1 MTTPIHDGKK
11 MAESDTHLRAPA
23 AVLWDMDGTLVDTE
37 PYWIASEFE
46 LAERHGGTWTRQH
59 ALNIVGKDLLDAANY
74 MRQHAGIDLPPERI
88 VEEMLD
94 GVVERVKRE
103 VPWRP
108 GARALLDTLRSAGI
122 PCALVTM
129 SYRRFVDPIL
139 AQLEPAAFQAIV
151 TGEMVER
158 GKPHPD
164 PYLTA
169 AAALGVAAGECLA
182 IEDSPTGAMS
192 AESAGCSVLVIPNHV
207 TVAAGPCRVFRNDL
221 VGVSVQEL
229 GELHATASRATG
241 AAG

>member
-1 MTTPIHDGKK
+1 MTDPL
-11 MAESDTHLRAPA
+11 AQLRAPA

-46 LAERHGGTWTRQH
+46 LAERYGGEWTRQH
-59 ALNIVGKDLLDAANY
+59 ALNIVGKDLLDAARY
-74 MRQHAGIDLPPERI
+74 MQEHARIDVPAERI

-94 GVVERVKRE
+94 GVVARVKLE

-108 GARALLDTLRSAGI
+108 GARTLLETLRSAGV

-139 AQLEPAAFQAIV
+139 DQLHPEAFQAIV
-151 TGEMVER
+151 TGDMLER

-169 AAALGVAAGECLA
+169 AAALGVAARECLA

-192 AESAGCSVLVIPNHV
+192 AEAAGCSVLVVPNHV
-207 TVAAGPCRVFRNDL
+207 TVATGPSRVFRNDL

-229 GELHATASRATG
+229 RALHATVRGPTSSTG
-241 AAG
+241 